1 MSSTGNR
8 GERGSMSKRKETF
21 FMKNRLDK
29 DLKRIVDQSQ
39 ADCEITEHLKIFC
52 MCGIIQ
58 ELREIHRTKADLE
71 RSKT

>member
-1 MSSTGNR
+1 MAVNEQTAFLR
-8 GERGSMSKRKETF
+8 
-21 FMKNRLDK
+21 NRLDR

-58 ELREIHRTKADLE
+58 ELREIHRTRTDVEEK
-71 RSKT
+71 R

>member
-1 MSSTGNR
+1 MAVNEQTAFLR
-8 GERGSMSKRKETF
+8 
-21 FMKNRLDK
+21 NRLDR

-58 ELREIHRTKADLE
+58 ELREIHRTRTDLE
-71 RSKT
+71 ERK